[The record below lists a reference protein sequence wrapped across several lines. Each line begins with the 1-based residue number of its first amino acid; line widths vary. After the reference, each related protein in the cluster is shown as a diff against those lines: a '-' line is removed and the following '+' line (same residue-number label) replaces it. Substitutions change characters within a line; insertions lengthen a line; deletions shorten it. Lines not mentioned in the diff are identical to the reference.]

1 MRTKIYWRRPCLP
14 CWRDCR
20 GGGLVVVDGH
30 TCLPDKY
37 LCKRHTHAL
46 CGRPSVAV
54 HFNSI
59 QPTSP
64 QSLPCRSFL
73 KKFHPFN
80 FYEFKCLF
88 HQVECAL
95 TLIWI
100 DLNFSWILIRLNDI
114 FALKKIY
121 FFFKW
126 LNQLGMVVRDA
137 HHSLECAMEFFEFF
151 PFFQNF
157 LKNFNSIFFALK
169 ILKKL

>member
-114 FALKKIY
+114 FALKMINAD
-121 FFFKW
+121 FFFK
-126 LNQLGMVVRDA
+126 LIKSIGDGRERCASLTGMCDGIFWIFPIFP
-137 HHSLECAMEFFEFF
+137 EFFKEF
-151 PFFQNF
+151 
-157 LKNFNSIFFALK
+157 
-169 ILKKL
+169 